1 MAGTPYARDCA
12 WTAVVYRT
20 LLRPIATSPLSLHQM
35 PYSLAETKGL
45 CYNPRPEAA
54 GVGVTAPVQYRSHYS
69 VPLNTTVDRNANAQ
83 HRFHISGSTGCW
95 ISDGYA
101 PPACGNPV

>member
-12 WTAVVYRT
+12 STVVVYRT
-20 LLRPIATSPLSLHQM
+20 VLSPIATSPLSLHHM

-54 GVGVTAPVQYRSHYS
+54 GVGVAAPVQYRSHYL
-69 VPLNTTVDRNANAQ
+69 VPLNTTVDHQLSVQ
-83 HRFHISGSTGCW
+83 HRFHISGSTGCG
-95 ISDGYA
+95 ISDG
-101 PPACGNPV
+101 